1 MTNEEKLQLLRAQRD
16 AKLINSAWTQLVDA
30 AVTSTQ
36 KKKWK
41 EYRQELRD
49 ITKVYDSVDAVGFAW
64 PNEPS

>member
-1 MTNEEKLQLLRAQRD
+1 MQSNFD
-16 AKLINSAWTQLVDA
+16 S
-30 AVTSTQ
+30 